1 MQGKPYRDFLYTTQE
16 GLRLYARDYGERT
29 APKTPVICLP
39 GLTRNSKDFDALA
52 VFLSHERRVL
62 CPDLRGR
69 GRSEYVRSA
78 DAYTAQN
85 EMMDTF
91 DLMAAAGIHQ
101 AVFIGTSRGGII
113 TILMAAYRPVALKA
127 AILNDI
133 GPVIEAKGLERI
145 AGYAGTM
152 ETPATW
158 DEAAVKLRMMN
169 ERDFPNV
176 TGEEWRD
183 YSRRTFATDE
193 DGNPKM
199 DYDPKI
205 GTAMRKGLD
214 AAKGELP
221 NMWAQF
227 KALSHV
233 PVLALRGENSD
244 ILSADTLTQMEAE
257 HPRFTPVTLP
267 DQGHAPFLDSQAEFG
282 AIMDFLKRQDL

>member
-1 MQGKPYRDFLYTTQE
+1 
-16 GLRLYARDYGERT
+16 
-29 APKTPVICLP
+29 
-39 GLTRNSKDFDALA
+39 
-52 VFLSHERRVL
+52 
-62 CPDLRGR
+62 
-69 GRSEYVRSA
+69 
-78 DAYTAQN
+78 
-85 EMMDTF
+85 
-91 DLMAAAGIHQ
+91 
-101 AVFIGTSRGGII
+101 
-113 TILMAAYRPVALKA
+113 
-127 AILNDI
+127 
-133 GPVIEAKGLERI
+133 
-145 AGYAGTM
+145 M